1 MISLFLGELFRLKLA
16 QRLLLMV
23 IGLSVTLLANVF
35 RTVTLSSIG
44 MTQATFPATAAAKRG
59 VIALTALLVIGA
71 MATAVITA

>member
-1 MISLFLGELFRLKLA
+1 MLHALSALVLAADAEAEPSKTLFYIFGG
-16 QRLLLMV
+16 LLVLWAV
-23 IGLSVTLLANVF
+23 A
-35 RTVTLSSIG
+35 LSSIG

>member
-1 MISLFLGELFRLKLA
+1 MLHALSALVLA
-16 QRLLLMV
+16 ADAEAEPSKTPFYIFGGLLVLW
-23 IGLSVTLLANVF
+23 A
-35 RTVTLSSIG
+35 VTLSSIG